1 MSSVPA
7 VPVVDNN
14 DRAPSPSHSQD
25 QDVDVPMPNEPYHD
39 DDEEQ
44 QEQEERPAQS
54 EGEEDEQ
61 QHDQQ
66 PRRARLHSQN
76 SYEASV
82 VSTSSNPP
90 PYELYPPAK
99 TVFGR
104 AFNWLRKI
112 PRWNTHQAIYLP
124 TIHNTSGGGSS
135 SGRSIFSLRRHRRTD
150 SSASSISSTNSVSCW
165 SYYYFAITDRL
176 PDCPRFVLPSFLAQ
190 HRLGLILVSFF
201 SLALFSFL
209 LFCSVYF
216 QPTSYPDPVFP
227 DKTTNSTARFLTLNI
242 FMRPPLIKNNWSDYK
257 DDRLAYIEKYILPDY
272 DVITFQESFA
282 FATRRKDR
290 LITTARLM
298 GYNYHIESPRKYP
311 WNIGVDGGLLMISR
325 FPIKKSNIIEY
336 PRGQHSDWL
345 SIKGALHA
353 LIELNPDRKMHL
365 YTTHTQASYDLNN
378 IINEDDT
385 AIRLSQFSLLH
396 NFVYDT
402 TKDDSEPI
410 MIVGDLNV
418 DAAVHPKDTPITRP
432 SKESSPE
439 YTKMVDVI
447 RGTGVIKR
455 PGSDERWFDH
465 PWKMDDLKDVVY
477 AKYGYHPVTFGDY
490 TTDEEGQL
498 IPAETV
504 LTNWDQLMT
513 VQSIDRIFWSD
524 RNSNIIQL
532 ESPRVEKFWVKEN
545 SQMTE
550 KERQETGFTQIS
562 DHYGLSCN
570 IQVL

>member
-7 VPVVDNN
+7 VPVVDSDDRLPSVNN
-14 DRAPSPSHSQD
+14 NEGE
-25 QDVDVPMPNEPYHD
+25 DVDIPMPNEPYHD
-39 DDEEQ
+39 NEDQEQ
-44 QEQEERPAQS
+44 EEQEERPAQS
-54 EGEEDEQ
+54 EGED
-61 QHDQQ
+61 DQ
-66 PRRARLHSQN
+66 PHRARLQSQN

-124 TIHNTSGGGSS
+124 TIHNNSSS

-150 SSASSISSTNSVSCW
+150 SSTSSISSTNSVSCW

-190 HRLGLILVSFF
+190 HRLVLILVSFF

-227 DKTTNSTARFLTLNI
+227 DKSTNSTARFLTLNI

-282 FATRRKDR
+282 FASRRKDK

-336 PRGQHSDWL
+336 PRGQHSDW
-345 SIKGALHA
+345 
-353 LIELNPDRKMHL
+353 
-365 YTTHTQASYDLNN
+365 
-378 IINEDDT
+378 
-385 AIRLSQFSLLH
+385 
-396 NFVYDT
+396 
-402 TKDDSEPI
+402 
-410 MIVGDLNV
+410 
-418 DAAVHPKDTPITRP
+418 
-432 SKESSPE
+432 
-439 YTKMVDVI
+439 
-447 RGTGVIKR
+447 
-455 PGSDERWFDH
+455 
-465 PWKMDDLKDVVY
+465 
-477 AKYGYHPVTFGDY
+477 
-490 TTDEEGQL
+490 
-498 IPAETV
+498 
-504 LTNWDQLMT
+504 
-513 VQSIDRIFWSD
+513 
-524 RNSNIIQL
+524 
-532 ESPRVEKFWVKEN
+532 
-545 SQMTE
+545 
-550 KERQETGFTQIS
+550 
-562 DHYGLSCN
+562 
-570 IQVL
+570 

>member
-7 VPVVDNN
+7 AHVVDN
-14 DRAPSPSHSQD
+14 DSTTPSPNHSED
-25 QDVDVPMPNEPYHD
+25 EDVDVPIPIEPYHD
-39 DDEEQ
+39 TEE

-54 EGEEDEQ
+54 EGEEDGRPDE
-61 QHDQQ
+61 
-66 PRRARLHSQN
+66 PRRARMHSQN

-99 TVFGR
+99 TVLGR
-104 AFNWLRKI
+104 AFNWIRKI

-124 TIHNTSGGGSS
+124 TIHNNSESS
-135 SGRSIFSLRRHRRTD
+135 S
-150 SSASSISSTNSVSCW
+150 
-165 SYYYFAITDRL
+165 DRL
-176 PDCPRFVLPSFLAQ
+176 PDCPRFVLPSFLARQ
-190 HRLGLILVSFF
+190 RLVLILVSVF
-201 SLALFSFL
+201 SLGLFSFL

-227 DKTTNSTARFLTLNI
+227 DKTTDTNARFLTLNI

-282 FATRRKDR
+282 FASRRKDR

-325 FPIKKSNIIEY
+325 FPILKSNIIEY

-353 LIELNPDRKMHL
+353 LIELNSTRKMHL

-385 AIRLSQFSLLH
+385 AVRLSQFSLLH

-402 TKDDSEPI
+402 SKDDGEPI

-418 DAAVHPKDTPITRP
+418 DAAVHPKDTPITTP

-439 YTKMVDVI
+439 YLKMVDVI

-465 PWKMDDLKDVVY
+465 PWKLDDLKDVVY
-477 AKYGYHPVTFGDY
+477 DKYGYHAVTFGDY
-490 TTDEEGQL
+490 TTDDEGQL

-524 RNSNIIQL
+524 RNSRIIQL
-532 ESPRVEKFWVKEN
+532 GSPRVEKFWVKEN
-545 SQMTE
+545 DRMTFEE
-550 KERQETGFTQIS
+550 KQGTKFTQIS

-570 IQVL
+570 IQLV

>member
-7 VPVVDNN
+7 VPVVDS
-14 DRAPSPSHSQD
+14 DGRAPSHGQD
-25 QDVDVPMPNEPYHD
+25 EEDVDVPMPNEPYHD
-39 DDEEQ
+39 EDDQ
-44 QEQEERPAQS
+44 AQEERPAQS
-54 EGEEDEQ
+54 EGEDEGEAEAEAEGG
-61 QHDQQ
+61 QH

-124 TIHNTSGGGSS
+124 TIHNNGGSS
-135 SGRSIFSLRRHRRTD
+135 SS
-150 SSASSISSTNSVSCW
+150 
-165 SYYYFAITDRL
+165 
-176 PDCPRFVLPSFLAQ
+176 AQ
-190 HRLGLILVSFF
+190 HRLVLILVSFF

-227 DKTTNSTARFLTLNI
+227 DKTTNDTARFLTLNI

-325 FPIKKSNIIEY
+325 FPIKESNIIEY

-353 LIELNPDRKMHL
+353 LIELNPDRKLHL

-396 NFVYDT
+396 NFVHDT
-402 TKDDSEPI
+402 AKDDNEPI

-465 PWKMDDLKDVVY
+465 PWKMDDLTDVVY

-524 RNSNIIQL
+524 RSTNIIQL

-545 SQMTE
+545 NQMTE

>member
-1 MSSVPA
+1 
-7 VPVVDNN
+7 
-14 DRAPSPSHSQD
+14 
-25 QDVDVPMPNEPYHD
+25 MPNEPYHD
-39 DDEEQ
+39 NEDQEEE
-44 QEQEERPAQS
+44 EQEERPAQS
-54 EGEEDEQ
+54 EGED
-61 QHDQQ
+61 DQ
-66 PRRARLHSQN
+66 PHRARLQSQN

-124 TIHNTSGGGSS
+124 TIHNNSS
-135 SGRSIFSLRRHRRTD
+135 SS
-150 SSASSISSTNSVSCW
+150 
-165 SYYYFAITDRL
+165 
-176 PDCPRFVLPSFLAQ
+176 AQ
-190 HRLGLILVSFF
+190 HRLVLILVSFF

-282 FATRRKDR
+282 FASRRKDK

-353 LIELNPDRKMHL
+353 LIELNATRKMHL

-396 NFVYDT
+396 NFVHDT
-402 TKDDSEPI
+402 AKDDNEPI

-418 DAAVHPKDTPITRP
+418 DAAIHPKDTPITRP

-465 PWKMDDLKDVVY
+465 PWKMDDLKDVVHT
-477 AKYGYHPVTFGDY
+477 KYGYHPVTFGDY
-490 TTDEEGQL
+490 TTDDEGQL

-545 SQMTE
+545 NLMTE
-550 KERQETGFTQIS
+550 KERQNTQFTQIS
-562 DHYGLSCN
+562 DHYGVSCN
-570 IQVL
+570 IQLL